1 MASKPA
7 WLGSQDISLDCTA
20 CRYTISLFTV
30 SKATSSMVHAS
41 STLTVRLDP
50 DSKSF
55 VARAAEMRHVSV
67 SDYVRSVVVAQARS
81 EIQAAEQQVIL
92 LTPAEQQEFW
102 QALQEPTALTR
113 AQQSLGALMRGE

>member
-1 MASKPA
+1 
-7 WLGSQDISLDCTA
+7 
-20 CRYTISLFTV
+20 
-30 SKATSSMVHAS
+30 MVHAS

-92 LTPAEQQEFW
+92 LTPTEQQEFW
-102 QALQEPTALTR
+102 QALQEPAALTR